1 MTMLGATSVSLPTPG
16 VAPLAAAVV
25 PLAPFAPCTPP
36 ACVSPSPGG
45 RKSSYWPRT
54 RDDRYAR
61 MRPAWTPVTRA
72 PTQPITWPPG
82 TQLRRSAILSASGSS
97 TTWNPPTLA
106 LIHPGRSTTATGPT
120 EPWLVS
126 WVTSRTGCWTTV
138 VRPRS
143 SATTARASVRLTC
156 GPCLANRT
164 PVEIAVSQSIICVL
178 LTVLPYV
185 LAGANGRCDRRFP
198 ARRLLAAASREPGGG
213 RVDRVGRVLQQAGPG
228 HLRCHDREDQQPAA
242 AVVGE
247 AGQRGDRRQVP
258 GLGPHHPAGGSA
270 GQAADPA
277 EVAVAR
283 RDRPG
288 EARHRQTGDDRPKL
302 RPARREGQPPH
313 HRLRRH

>member
-36 ACVSPSPGG
+36 AGVSPSPGG
-45 RKSSYWPRT
+45 RNSSYWPST

-61 MRPAWTPVTRA
+61 MRPACTPVTRA
-72 PTQPITWPPG
+72 PTEPITWPPG
-82 TQLRRSAILSASGSS
+82 IELPRSDSLSASGSS

-143 SATTARASVRLTC
+143 SATTARASARLTC
-156 GPCLANRT
+156 GPCLAKRT
-164 PVEIAVSQSIICVL
+164 PVEIATSQSIICAL

-185 LAGANGRCDRRFP
+185 LADGSGRAHGHEHP
-198 ARRLLAAASREPGGG
+198 HVAR
-213 RVDRVGRVLQQAGPG
+213 
-228 HLRCHDREDQQPAA
+228 PAA
-242 AVVGE
+242 AV
-247 AGQRGDRRQVP
+247 
-258 GLGPHHPAGGSA
+258 
-270 GQAADPA
+270 
-277 EVAVAR
+277 
-283 RDRPG
+283 
-288 EARHRQTGDDRPKL
+288 
-302 RPARREGQPPH
+302 
-313 HRLRRH
+313 